1 MVGSFH
7 SEHQA
12 EAYALK
18 LIVEPG
24 HMCFGNAWWSY
35 RLKAI
40 TCISDT
46 QESGGRGFQTLGKQR
61 PPGQSINF

>member
-12 EAYALK
+12 EAYAEM

-24 HMCFGNAWWSY
+24 SMCFGNAWMV
-35 RLKAI
+35 LQVK
-40 TCISDT
+40 
-46 QESGGRGFQTLGKQR
+46 GNHLHL
-61 PPGQSINF
+61 

>member
-12 EAYALK
+12 EAYAVK

-24 HMCFGNAWWSY
+24 HMCFGNAWMV
-35 RLKAI
+35 LQVK
-40 TCISDT
+40 
-46 QESGGRGFQTLGKQR
+46 GNHLHL
-61 PPGQSINF
+61 